1 MSDRLAALYLR
12 VSTLDQYPRLAGRSP
27 SAAAQEIALEED
39 RRCAPPPVDHQA
51 AMAGAVPEEIESGTC
66 LTREGVSRRQRR
78 GLTKHVEFR
87 PRTDFSSLTG
97 S

>member
-39 RRCAPPPVDHQA
+39 RRCAPPPVDCQA
-51 AMAGAVPEEIESGTC
+51 AIAQAVPEEIESKPC
-66 LTREGVSRRQRR
+66 LTREERNLRSKARIRWITLDYEGTEGKR
-78 GLTKHVEFR
+78 
-87 PRTDFSSLTG
+87 
-97 S
+97 